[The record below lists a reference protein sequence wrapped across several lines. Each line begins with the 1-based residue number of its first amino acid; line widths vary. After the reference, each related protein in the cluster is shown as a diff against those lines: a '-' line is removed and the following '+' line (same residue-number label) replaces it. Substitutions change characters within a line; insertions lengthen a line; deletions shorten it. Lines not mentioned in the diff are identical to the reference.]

1 MSKQTTLTQ
10 LHALYQECV
19 NCPNTEKECP
29 GIWRDTAKGVFPDGF
44 YFRTIPVDILVVGK
58 NTGHPDER
66 ELEIFPGLTGG
77 DLYKTLR
84 AKQEADF
91 QNGGLGASAQL
102 FSRKLAEYL
111 SYILNVEEED
121 LFTRVAFTN
130 LVKCR
135 TIVESG
141 NKLHKDTMNNCFD
154 KYLRKEVSLLRPK
167 VILALG
173 RDPEDF
179 LLRKPWRPLGVP
191 VLYLKHTSRPLNKR
205 DKSRI
210 LDKLKDDI
218 NFFINKAKE

>member
-1 MSKQTTLTQ
+1 MSKESTIND

-44 YFRTIPVDILVVGK
+44 YFRTIPADILVVGK

-66 ELEIFPGLTGG
+66 ELEIFPGLTG
-77 DLYKTLR
+77 DVLYKTLR

-91 QNGGLGASAQL
+91 QNGGLAASAQL

-111 SYILNVEEED
+111 SYILDTEEKD
-121 LFTRVAFTN
+121 LFRRIAFTN

-141 NKLHKDTMNNCFD
+141 NKLHKDTMNNCFN

-173 RDPEDF
+173 REPEVY
-179 LLRKPWRPLGVP
+179 LLRKSWRPLGVP
-191 VLYLKHTSRPLNKR
+191 VLYLKHTSRPLNKK
-205 DKSRI
+205 DKSRV
-210 LDKLKDDI
+210 LDNLKEDI
-218 NFFINKAKE
+218 NFFINKADG